1 MQRLGL
7 LISKI
12 WLFGTKLISKLIS
25 LIFLYWSILIKFLK
39 GCFTWEG
46 PIEEGIGVVWRAV
59 LAAVMHKNAFSWET
73 ERSGFLYW
81 VLFIKTYL
89 RQSNYTNAQIKA
101 ELIQGPKIQHNGSNT
116 ILSNELEHHFLA
128 SDDRTSNFEPNWAFT
143 RFTKLLIEL
152 TWTSFFEYQTKTC
165 SSIGNWTQTP
175 YFWLR
180 TIEH

>member
-73 ERSGFLYW
+73 EQSGF
-81 VLFIKTYL
+81 FILSSFLKTYL
-89 RQSNYTNAQIKA
+89 RQSNYTNAQI
-101 ELIQGPKIQHNGSNT
+101 ELRLHNPTSNGSNT
-116 ILSNELEHHFLA
+116 ILSNIEQLEHHFM
-128 SDDRTSNFEPNWAFT
+128 NIKQT
-143 RFTKLLIEL
+143 RSLERLHLFVIEL
-152 TWTSFFEYQTKTC
+152 
-165 SSIGNWTQTP
+165 
-175 YFWLR
+175 
-180 TIEH
+180 